1 MERAI
6 DLNSDMGESFGRY
19 TLGMDESLLDHVS
32 SANVACGYHAGDP
45 TVMRR
50 TVELCGAKGVG
61 LGAHP
66 GYLDLVGFGR
76 RELRIAPDQLYA
88 ETLYQVGALGA
99 FARAAGV
106 ELRHVKAHG
115 ALYNV
120 LARDE
125 ALAVAFA
132 SAVAALNDR
141 LILVGLP
148 GCAMER
154 AAGSAGLRYAR
165 EAFADRAYNP
175 DGTLASRARPDALVT
190 DPREVAARV
199 IRMARDG
206 RVTAIDGSDVELTPD
221 TICLHGDT
229 PGAAVL
235 AQAVRGALAETGI
248 AVVPLSTVVRQ

>member
-1 MERAI
+1 MERVI

-19 TLGMDESLLDHVS
+19 SLGTDEELLDHVT

-50 TVELCGAKGVG
+50 TVELCGLKGVG

-76 RELRIAPDQLYA
+76 RELRMAPDQLYDEA
-88 ETLYQVGALGA
+88 LYQIGALGA
-99 FARAAGV
+99 FAHAANV

-115 ALYNV
+115 ALYNA

-125 ALAVAFA
+125 ELSLAFA
-132 SAVAALNDR
+132 RAVAAYGSHLM
-141 LILVGLP
+141 LIGLP

-154 AAGSAGLRYAR
+154 AAQSVGLPYAR

-190 DPREVAARV
+190 DRGEVARRAVRL
-199 IRMARDG
+199 ARDG
-206 RVTAIDGSDVELTPD
+206 RVTAVDGTEIELMPD

-229 PGAAVL
+229 PGAAGL
-235 AQAVRGALAETGI
+235 AQAVRAALREAGI
-248 AVVPLSTVVRQ
+248 AVVPLRAVSAR